1 MENSLLPKDVDR
13 PSIFLVPRL
22 PSPLVSPFCARVQ
35 ISQDP
40 LCVGFTPNEK
50 LEVCEQAT
58 KSDAALH
65 LKLVRY
71 CTSLTSQSLSNRNTL
86 TVLSQDPDTRLLPSN
101 SILQSAPVHT
111 VTKLNT

>member
-1 MENSLLPKDVDR
+1 MPKQFAKRGRKQTRFPKDVDR

-50 LEVCEQAT
+50 LEVC
-58 KSDAALH
+58 
-65 LKLVRY
+65 
-71 CTSLTSQSLSNRNTL
+71 
-86 TVLSQDPDTRLLPSN
+86 
-101 SILQSAPVHT
+101 
-111 VTKLNT
+111 